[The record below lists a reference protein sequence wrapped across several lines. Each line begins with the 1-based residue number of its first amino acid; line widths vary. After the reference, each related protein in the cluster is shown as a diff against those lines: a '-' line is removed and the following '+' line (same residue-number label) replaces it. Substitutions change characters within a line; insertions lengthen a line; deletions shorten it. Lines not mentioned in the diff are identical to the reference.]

1 MKICIALA
9 LCCLLLTG
17 CASEP
22 TLETV
27 TDEIVQPVMVT
38 AYTPTFTLPKD
49 AAVTTLES
57 EENGTIYFCDGYTV
71 TVCSLPA
78 GDLNQTIL
86 DTTGFTSDALTLVK
100 TSDHGCQRIQC
111 VWSAAGEEGEQLGR
125 LTVLDDG
132 VRHHVLSCMTA
143 ASEAPKLSKEIQ
155 ELMDSFRLVSP
166 EALDTGS

>member
-49 AAVTTLES
+49 AAVTTIES

-71 TVCSLPA
+71 TVCSLPP
-78 GDLNQTIL
+78 LKPSLPN
-86 DTTGFTSDALTLVK
+86 K
-100 TSDHGCQRIQC
+100 RIQRRC
-111 VWSAAGEEGEQLGR
+111 CQITS
-125 LTVLDDG
+125 
-132 VRHHVLSCMTA
+132 
-143 ASEAPKLSKEIQ
+143 
-155 ELMDSFRLVSP
+155 
-166 EALDTGS
+166 